1 MKPGVVLLVSLAVT
15 ACGSEKSEERLGD
28 AAAAAGRWDAAYTH
42 WQEAGDE
49 VRVLAKRADA
59 ALRLGRHNAAAI
71 EFARVGRRDSTRVG
85 EAAAGLA
92 RTATAAS
99 QAGDGLAAATA
110 VGALAEIAPDWP
122 AGRLA
127 MSVRLADF
135 PAGEDVLRLAPAVL
149 AAVPTREVANRGLLA
164 WARAEHEAGRCGE
177 ALGLYRAVE
186 LRDDNALLSEA
197 ARGVASCSSRIGLE
211 LLEAGHNEAARKAFE
226 DAVQRDPDGAAGRRA
241 LIGLGDVLLID
252 GDLFQAQLAW
262 RTAASTGGQTD
273 SITTLALER
282 LRASEVVDSAGES
295 GIP

>member
-1 MKPGVVLLVSLAVT
+1 
-15 ACGSEKSEERLGD
+15 
-28 AAAAAGRWDAAYTH
+28 AYTH

-241 LIGLGDVLLID
+241 LIGLGDVLL
-252 GDLFQAQLAW
+252 
-262 RTAASTGGQTD
+262 
-273 SITTLALER
+273 
-282 LRASEVVDSAGES
+282 
-295 GIP
+295 